1 MLTRREVEGEL
12 RSLGF
17 RASARQRR
25 AERERALRFVR
36 GVAGVMFGAG
46 LLALLGAV
54 NLLHSAPSDLAFG
67 HTSAARGSEWVGGSM
82 QGSSSR
88 RAISSLFF
96 TSRRTWHPNDP
107 RSRGRHRNSDD

>member
-25 AERERALRFVR
+25 VEREKARRFAQV
-36 GVAGVMFGAG
+36 VLGVMLGVG

-54 NLLHSAPSDLAFG
+54 NLISTTPSDLAFG
-67 HTSAARGSEWVGGSM
+67 HSSSHGSEWVGGGTQSPHR
-82 QGSSSR
+82 SL
-88 RAISSLFF
+88 SLFF
-96 TSRRTWHPNDP
+96 TGRRTWHPNDP
-107 RSRGRHRNSDD
+107 RGHHRDHPRSDD

>member
-54 NLLHSAPSDLAFG
+54 NMLHSSPSDLAFG
-67 HTSAARGSEWVGGSM
+67 HTSGARGSEWVGGST
-82 QGSSSR
+82 QGSSR
-88 RAISSLFF
+88 HAISSLFF
-96 TSRRTWHPNDP
+96 TNRRTWHPNDP
-107 RSRGRHRNSDD
+107 RGRSHHRNSDD

>member
-17 RASARQRR
+17 RATARERR
-25 AERERALRFVR
+25 AERERALRFAR
-36 GVAGVMFGAG
+36 GAVGVFLGVV

-54 NLLHSAPSDLAFG
+54 NLLQSPPSDLAYG
-67 HTSAARGSEWVGGSM
+67 HTSSSRGSEWVGGST
-82 QGSSSR
+82 QSASHRSL
-88 RAISSLFF
+88 SLFF

-107 RSRGRHRNSDD
+107 RGRSHHRNGD

>member
-25 AERERALRFVR
+25 AERERARRFAL
-36 GVAGVMFGAG
+36 GVIGVIFGIG

-54 NLLHSAPSDLAFG
+54 NLISTTPSDLAFG
-67 HTSAARGSEWVGGSM
+67 HSNAHGSEWVGGST
-82 QGSSSR
+82 QSPR
-88 RAISSLFF
+88 RSLSLFF
-96 TSRRTWHPNDP
+96 TGRRTWHPNDP
-107 RSRGRHRNSDD
+107 RSRSRHRGSDD

>member
-25 AERERALRFVR
+25 AEREKAKRFAQ
-36 GVAGVMFGAG
+36 GVLGVIFGVT

-54 NLLHSAPSDLAFG
+54 NLLHTMPGEIATGRSGGRAGA
-67 HTSAARGSEWVGGSM
+67 SEWVSGNSGS
-82 QGSSSR
+82 QR
-88 RAISSLFF
+88 RNASLFF
-96 TSRRTWHPNDP
+96 TGRRTRHPDDP
-107 RSRGRHRNSDD
+107 RGRNRHRSDD

>member
-25 AERERALRFVR
+25 AEREKAKRFAQGLLGVIF
-36 GVAGVMFGAG
+36 GVA

-54 NLLHSAPSDLAFG
+54 NLLPA
-67 HTSAARGSEWVGGSM
+67 TRGDIAGGRSTNRGASEWVT
-82 QGSSSR
+82 GSSQSHR
-88 RAISSLFF
+88 RSESLFF
-96 TSRRTWHPNDP
+96 TGRRTRHPDDP
-107 RSRGRHRNSDD
+107 RNRRRRDD

>member
-25 AERERALRFVR
+25 AERERALAFAR
-36 GVAGVMFGAG
+36 GALGVLLGVS

-54 NLLHSAPSDLAFG
+54 NLLHSGPSDIAFG
-67 HTSAARGSEWVGGSM
+67 HSSGRASEWVSSST
-82 QGSSSR
+82 QGSSR
-88 RAISSLFF
+88 QRPLSLFF
-96 TSRRTWHPNDP
+96 TARRTWHPNDP
-107 RSRGRHRNSDD
+107 RSRNRHRGND

>member
-25 AERERALRFVR
+25 AERERARRFAQCVIGALF
-36 GVAGVMFGAG
+36 GVV

-54 NLLHSAPSDLAFG
+54 NLVANPASDLAFG
-67 HTSAARGSEWVGGSM
+67 NSSSRGSEWVGSST
-82 QGSSSR
+82 QGGSR
-88 RAISSLFF
+88 RNLSLFF
-96 TSRRTWHPNDP
+96 SGRRTRHPNDP
-107 RSRGRHRNSDD
+107 RNRHRGGSDF

>member
-17 RASARQRR
+17 RARARQRR

-36 GVAGVMFGAG
+36 GLVGVVLGVS
-46 LLALLGAV
+46 LLVLLGVA
-54 NLLHSAPSDLAFG
+54 NLLYSAPTDLAYG
-67 HTSAARGSEWVGGSM
+67 HTNSRSAEWVGGSV

-88 RAISSLFF
+88 RASSLFF
-96 TSRRTWHPNDP
+96 TGRRTRHPDDP
-107 RSRGRHRNSDD
+107 RGRHRRGGDD

>member
-25 AERERALRFVR
+25 AEREKAKRFAQ
-36 GVAGVMFGAG
+36 GVLGVIFGVT

-54 NLLHSAPSDLAFG
+54 NLLHTRPGEVATGRSSKGVA
-67 HTSAARGSEWVGGSM
+67 SEWVSDS
-82 QGSSSR
+82 QPQR
-88 RAISSLFF
+88 RNASLFF
-96 TSRRTWHPNDP
+96 NGRRTRHPDDP
-107 RSRGRHRNSDD
+107 RNRGRHRDD